1 MAVEP
6 PAPPTAS
13 ALSSQQREWIARA
26 WAEIDGPRLAR
37 LVVDLTS
44 VPSPTGEERAVAELA
59 SAYLRE
65 AGLDA
70 WYQPMDEHRGN
81 AIGRLAGP
89 GDGPTLLLC
98 APIDTA
104 FTGNAD
110 EDCPGVGLEL
120 PDQMRPRATIED
132 GNVVGLGA
140 ENPKGFAAC
149 VIGAVEA
156 VRRAGVPLRG
166 SVLAGLY
173 GGSMP
178 IDRRPGLPHYSA
190 GLQTGCAYMLQ
201 KGVRGDFAVLAKPG
215 YAVAWESA
223 GMCWFRIR
231 VLGKLSYTGVRHVL
245 PYASPIVAAAKVIE
259 GLEAWFPEYTARNTT
274 ELVAPQGAIGAIEG
288 GWSYKPA
295 FTPAVCTLYV
305 DLRTAP
311 AADPM
316 DVDAQLGQALAAI
329 QAAHPDV
336 ELTRE
341 LIVALPGGR
350 TAPTSWIVQSAIRAW
365 EHVEGQPHTPR
376 THTSGADTSLLRALG
391 VPTVQLGLPP
401 AAKPFAGTFSMEAC
415 NVGSMERLVRCL
427 VATIVDTCTR
437 TRAEV
442 GL

>member
-1 MAVEP
+1 MAE
-6 PAPPTAS
+6 
-13 ALSSQQREWIARA
+13 
-26 WAEIDGPRLAR
+26 
-37 LVVDLTS
+37 LTE
-44 VPSPTGEERAVAELA
+44 VPSPTGDERAVAELA
-59 SAYLRE
+59 SRYLRD

-70 WYQPMDEHRGN
+70 WYQPMDDRRGN
-81 AIGRLAGP
+81 AIGRLAGA
-89 GDGPTLLLC
+89 GAGPTLLLC

-104 FTGNAD
+104 FTGNPA

-120 PDQMRPRATIED
+120 PDQLRPRASIQD
-132 GNVVGLGA
+132 GNIVGLGA

-149 VIGAVEA
+149 VVGAAEA

-166 SVLAGLY
+166 DVLVGLF

-178 IDRRPGLPHYSA
+178 IDQRPGPPSHGA

-201 KGVRGDFAVLAKPG
+201 KGVRGDFAILAKPG

-231 VLGKLSYTGVRHVL
+231 VLGKLSYTGVRHLL
-245 PYASPIVAAAKVIE
+245 PYANPIVAAAKVVE

-311 AADPM
+311 SADPM
-316 DVDAQLGQALAAI
+316 DVGAQLGQALAAI
-329 QAAHPDV
+329 QAVHPEI
-336 ELTRE
+336 ELTWE
-341 LIVALPGGR
+341 MTAALPGGR
-350 TAPTSWIVQSAIRAW
+350 TDPASWIVRSAIRAW
-365 EHVEGQPHTPR
+365 EHVEGQPHVPR
-376 THTSGADTSLLRALG
+376 THTSGADTSMLRALG
-391 VPTVQLGLPP
+391 VPTVQLGMPP
-401 AAKPFAGTFSMEAC
+401 AAKPFGGTFSMEAC

-442 GL
+442 GLGRAT